1 MKFLTLVERVTFIEG
16 LGMTMIVLVSAEH
29 ISRAAG
35 VEWPVNLF
43 VGLTA
48 RQRTR
53 RAPATPLRS
62 RRTFERGSQRISG
75 STALVNKSPS
85 QIVVTNIDQ
94 FILPSCIHAGTI
106 LDAIFTKD
114 SLMGIDLH
122 TFTWREF
129 IPPACTQAEVDGIR
143 DSIFDKAVE
152 YFKDV
157 MESTSAAARSS
168 RTAGWTRVSIRP

>member
-1 MKFLTLVERVTFIEG
+1 M
-16 LGMTMIVLVSAEH
+16 A
-29 ISRAAG
+29 
-35 VEWPVNLF
+35 VNEY
-43 VGLTA
+43 
-48 RQRTR
+48 R
-53 RAPATPLRS
+53 
-62 RRTFERGSQRISG
+62 G

-122 TFTWREF
+122 TFTRREF

-152 YFKDV
+152 YFKRYGVHVGGGTFFADGWVDASKHPPRAGEMV
-157 MESTSAAARSS
+157 MV
-168 RTAGWTRVSIRP
+168 WTKEFDLAEWDGQRFVHRYSPGLCVLTNVKHWRRLPMPPGAK